1 MRVACLLIADFPL
14 QALCR
19 AEPSLAEAPLL
30 VASGPS
36 PRDLVL
42 AVAAP
47 AAAAGVRPGMT
58 VAQARQRAPRTVVR
72 VAPPEVLAAASEA
85 LGDVAA
91 SCSPRVKRLQPGE
104 VLLDVGGLLPRFGSE
119 GRIAHE
125 LLRAA
130 HRVGLEG
137 RVGIAGS
144 VGVARIAARLAH
156 SRLGSSRSLP
166 PVPCSPPPVP
176 CRSLSPDH
184 DPIDYTSPYLWRQPP
199 LPQLADALARP
210 SPAGGAPAGSGSGP
224 GAQHTDTCIVPAGAE
239 RQFLA
244 SLPVALL
251 EPSPATAA
259 RLACW
264 GIRQVGELAALPR
277 QEVVLRLGS
286 EGLDLH
292 RLACGEEGEPF
303 IPDPLQ
309 EALKETVVTEHPLVE
324 LEMLLFVLHGVLSRL
339 AARLDLRGEGFA
351 EVLLELRLEG
361 GERCETR
368 AKLVAPTREVAAVL
382 ALLRL
387 QLEARP
393 PGAPVEGVA
402 ALVTPGKVR
411 LLQDSLFGPPQPAPG
426 KLAQTLARLAALVGT
441 ERVGAPAVPDT
452 HRPGAWRVVP
462 FAPAR
467 EEGRRRGE
475 GLPDPAPRPPDPAL
489 HAPVLRAFR
498 LPRAARVVTAGAR
511 PVVVQ
516 VDRLGG
522 AVVGCAG
529 PYRFRGEWWT
539 ESPFA
544 RDDFDVAT
552 ADGTL
557 WRIHFDRLQRRW
569 FADGVYD

>member
-19 AEPSLAEAPLL
+19 AEPSLVEAPLL

-36 PRDLVL
+36 PRDLLL
-42 AVAAP
+42 AVADT

-58 VAQARQRAPRTVVR
+58 VAQARQRAPHTVVR
-72 VAPPEVLAAASEA
+72 VTPPAVLAAASEA

-91 SCSPRVKRLQPGE
+91 SFSPRVKRLHPGE

-119 GRIAHE
+119 ERLAGE
-125 LLRAA
+125 LLRACR
-130 HRVGLEG
+130 RVGLEG
-137 RVGIAGS
+137 RVGVAGS
-144 VGVARIAARLAH
+144 IGTARIAARLAH
-156 SRLGSSRSLP
+156 SPSTALPFSSPLP
-166 PVPCSPPPVP
+166 PSPSPAHG
-176 CRSLSPDH
+176 CGSPDS
-184 DPIDYTSPYLWRQPP
+184 TGRYLWRHAP
-199 LPQLADALARP
+199 LPLLAEALAKPRP
-210 SPAGGAPAGSGSGP
+210 GGGTFAGSERSPIAAGS
-224 GAQHTDTCIVPAGAE
+224 DTCIVPPGAE
-239 RQFLA
+239 RHFVA
-244 SLPVALL
+244 PLPVTLL

-259 RLACW
+259 RLTCW

-277 QEVVLRLGS
+277 EEVVLRLGS
-286 EGLDLH
+286 EGLSLH
-292 RLACGEEGEPF
+292 RIACGEEGEPF

-309 EALKETVVTEHPLVE
+309 EVLKETVVTEHPLVE

-351 EVLLELRLEG
+351 EVLLELHLEG
-361 GERCETR
+361 GERFETR

-411 LLQDSLFGPPQPAPG
+411 LVQGSLFGPPLPAPG
-426 KLAQTLARLAALVGT
+426 KLAQTLVRLAALVGA

-452 HRPGAWRVVP
+452 HRPGAWSTVP

-467 EEGRRRGE
+467 GEGRGEEGNSTGA
-475 GLPDPAPRPPDPAL
+475 GRP
-489 HAPVLRAFR
+489 APVLRAFR
-498 LPRAARVVTAGAR
+498 CPRAARVVTAGAR

-516 VDRLGG
+516 VDQLGG

-539 ESPFA
+539 DSPFA

-557 WRIHFDRLQRRW
+557 LRIHFDRLQRRW